1 MDYFG
6 TVISIFVELFSCI
19 LSEPASIFLMIIFV
33 ELEVLDKDVG
43 AVLRLPKNGGILR
56 DDVDT
61 VDASKLLLGI
71 CSWVVLLLC
80 EVEDEVTVADEVD
93 VKVLLRFQQSGN
105 IFFCSSAITLARWEY
120 CSLSSRDKLFQASPR
135 RTLIALKIKR
145 TKL

>member
-71 CSWVVLLLC
+71 CS
-80 EVEDEVTVADEVD
+80 
-93 VKVLLRFQQSGN
+93 
-105 IFFCSSAITLARWEY
+105 
-120 CSLSSRDKLFQASPR
+120 
-135 RTLIALKIKR
+135 
-145 TKL
+145 